1 MRNVSIAVLVAGSLL
16 ANFARTNHT
25 EEKKAMNVKR
35 VTAVLYVNEIE
46 PSLKFWVERVG
57 FAAAAEV
64 PDGDKLGF
72 ASLQKGTAEVMLQTF
87 ASAEKD
93 VAGSSKEFHGP
104 TFLYVEVDDLDAL
117 EARMQGVKVEI
128 PERKTFYGAREIGY
142 KDPGGHVVLFAE
154 FKKSGE

>member
-1 MRNVSIAVLVAGSLL
+1 MRMLAMLLLAAGSVGMS
-16 ANFARTNHT
+16 FIQSTQS

-57 FAAAAEV
+57 FAATAEV

-104 TFLYVEVDDLDAL
+104 TFLYVEVDDLEAL
-117 EARMQGVKVEI
+117 KAKMQGVKVEI
-128 PERKTFYGAREIGY
+128 PERTTFYGAREIGY

-154 FKKSGE
+154 FKQ

>member
-1 MRNVSIAVLVAGSLL
+1 MRMTAMMILAALSLAAGY
-16 ANFARTNHT
+16 ARTNHI

-35 VTAVLYVNEIE
+35 VTPVLYVNEIE

-57 FAAAAEV
+57 LEKTAEV

-117 EARMQGVKVEI
+117 KARMQGVKVEI

-154 FKKSGE
+154 FKK

>member
-1 MRNVSIAVLVAGSLL
+1 
-16 ANFARTNHT
+16 
-25 EEKKAMNVKR
+25 MNVKR
-35 VTAVLYVNEIE
+35 VTPVLYVNEIE
-46 PSLKFWVERVG
+46 PCLNFWVDRLG
-57 FAAAAEV
+57 FEKAGEV
-64 PDGDKLGF
+64 PDGNKLGF
-72 ASLQKGTAEVMLQTF
+72 VMLNKGTTEVMLQTF

-117 EARMQGVKVEI
+117 VARMQGVKVEI

-154 FKKSGE
+154 FKK

>member
-1 MRNVSIAVLVAGSLL
+1 MRTMVLAVLAVASL
-16 ANFARTNHT
+16 AASFVRSNPI
-25 EEKKAMNVKR
+25 EEKKPMNVKR
-35 VTAVLYVNEIE
+35 VTAVLYVNEVE
-46 PSLKFWVERVG
+46 PSLKFWTDRVG
-57 FAAAAEV
+57 FTATAEV
-64 PDGDKLGF
+64 PDGDKLAF
-72 ASLQKGTAEVMLQTF
+72 ASLQKGTAEVMLQSF

-117 EARMQGVKVEI
+117 KGRMQGVKVEI

-154 FKKSGE
+154 FGK